1 MTPQEITDVE
11 IILLTKIIQEIHI
24 AVLTTKEDI
33 VAITNKIITIIA
45 VIVLLNTILEE
56 VMTVA
61 VIILEVIMEEVIPE
75 GVITNLQELELQEEV
90 TNLKR
95 ILYEKNNIN
104 YAVFCDV

>member
-1 MTPQEITDVE
+1 
-11 IILLTKIIQEIHI
+11 
-24 AVLTTKEDI
+24 
-33 VAITNKIITIIA
+33 
-45 VIVLLNTILEE
+45 
-56 VMTVA
+56 
-61 VIILEVIMEEVIPE
+61 MEEVIPE